1 MKARTV
7 HLWVSIT
14 VALPILLVA
23 LTALLMAHDR
33 TLKLREIE
41 LPAHWLPGL
50 RGEPQPGLEV
60 RAVAEQGDTRWL
72 GTREGLWRQQAG
84 QWLKVDG
91 LERADVR
98 ALLPLADGRMLAA
111 SRQGLFA
118 VNADGKARR
127 LQRGDFWTLA
137 EHPDG
142 SLLAV
147 ARDSQLLAS
156 RDGGKSWKAAHA
168 DLLEQL
174 SAQVAQ
180 QPPRSI
186 TVSQLVK
193 DLHTGKALLGG
204 AAEWVW
210 IDVLAGSLSLLIG
223 TGLWMW
229 WRSQRRKAGAL
240 ERPVAVGVAA

>member
-1 MKARTV
+1 MKARSI

-60 RAVAEQGDTRWL
+60 RALAEQRETRWL
-72 GTREGLWRQQAG
+72 GTREGLWQQQAG
-84 QWLKVDG
+84 HWAKVDG

-98 ALLPLADGRMLAA
+98 ALLPLADGRVLAA

-118 VNADGKARR
+118 VGADGRAKR

-137 EHPDG
+137 QQTDG

-156 RDGGKSWKAAHA
+156 HDGGKSWQAAHA
-168 DLLEQL
+168 DTLEEL
-174 SAQVAQ
+174 SSQVAQ

-229 WRSQRRKAGAL
+229 WRGQRRQARAL
-240 ERPVAVGVAA
+240 QASVAVGAAT